1 MKRLL
6 IILFVLGM
14 IMPALASD
22 TMVVLNLKT
31 LIYHKPDCA
40 AAKRCTKNCIILPKN
55 NVIKRGARP
64 CEKCG
69 G

>member
-6 IILFVLGM
+6 IILFLFAV
-14 IMPALASD
+14 ITPALARD
-22 TMVVLNLKT
+22 TMVVLNVKT

-40 AAKRCTKNCIILPKN
+40 AAKRCTRNCIILPKN
-55 NVIKRGARP
+55 DVIKRGATP
-64 CEKCG
+64 CGLCG

>member
-6 IILFVLGM
+6 IILFLLSAVVPVL
-14 IMPALASD
+14 AAD
-22 TMVVLNLKT
+22 TMVVFNLKT
-31 LIYHKPDCA
+31 FIYHKPDCPSA
-40 AAKRCTKNCIILPKN
+40 QRCTKNCIVLPKN
-55 NVIKRGARP
+55 DVIKKGGRP